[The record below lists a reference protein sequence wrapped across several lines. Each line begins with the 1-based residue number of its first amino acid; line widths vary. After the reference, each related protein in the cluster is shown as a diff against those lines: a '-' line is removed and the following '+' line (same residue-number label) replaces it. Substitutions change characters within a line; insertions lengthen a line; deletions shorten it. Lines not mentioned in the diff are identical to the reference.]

1 MARPLGPLARKILHR
16 LQVAPSTAARLASEL
31 ELPVRRVVV
40 ACYWLRV
47 GGRIHVH
54 SSIVEGGSWRAVA
67 VYSVV
72 STPTHA
78 PAQPPFRGG
87 SDLRRHDGT

>member
-1 MARPLGPLARKILHR
+1 MMARPLGPLARQILQR
-16 LQVAPSTAARLASEL
+16 LRVAPSTAARLATEL
-31 ELPVRRVVV
+31 EQPVRRVVV

-47 GGRIHVH
+47 AGRIQVH

-72 STPTHA
+72 PPPELSQPLF
-78 PAQPPFRGG
+78 PACRDHGG
-87 SDLRRHDGT
+87 HDAA